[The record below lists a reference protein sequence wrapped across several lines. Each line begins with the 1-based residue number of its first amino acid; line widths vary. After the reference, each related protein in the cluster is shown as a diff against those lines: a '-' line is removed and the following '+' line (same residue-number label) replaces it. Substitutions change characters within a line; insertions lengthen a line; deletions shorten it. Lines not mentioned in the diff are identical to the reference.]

1 MGSRTM
7 KIVGER
13 IRSLREQRKWS
24 QMKLGELADLHY
36 TYIGRIERGENNV
49 TMNSLEKVAAALDI
63 PFEELFR
70 YIKPL
75 DTGKDA
81 YYLSLLIS
89 KLQGRNVRDQKR
101 AYEILSYMLDWK
113 DE

>member
-1 MGSRTM
+1 M
-7 KIVGER
+7 KVVGER

-49 TMNSLEKVAAALDI
+49 TMKSIEKVAVALDV

-70 YIKPL
+70 FIQPL
-75 DTGKDA
+75 EKGRDE
-81 YYLSLLIS
+81 YYLSLLVS
-89 KLQGRNVRDQKR
+89 KFQGRSVTDQKR
-101 AYEILSYMLDWK
+101 AYEMLSYMLDWK

>member
-1 MGSRTM
+1 MNSRTM

-13 IRSLREQRKWS
+13 IRSLREQRKLS
-24 QMKLGELADLHY
+24 QMRLGELAELHY

-49 TMNSLEKVAAALDI
+49 TMKSIEKVAVALDV

-70 YIKPL
+70 FIHPL
-75 DTGKDA
+75 EKGRDE
-81 YYLSLLIS
+81 YYLSLIVS
-89 KLQGRNVRDQKR
+89 KFQGRSVADQKR
-101 AYEILSYMLDWK
+101 AYELLSYMLEWK

>member
-1 MGSRTM
+1 MSSHTM

-24 QMKLGELADLHY
+24 QMKLGELAELHY

-49 TMNSLEKVAAALDI
+49 TMKSIEKVAAALDV

-70 YIKPL
+70 FIQPL
-75 DTGKDA
+75 EKGRDA
-81 YYLSLLIS
+81 YYLSLLVS
-89 KLQGRNVRDQKR
+89 KFQGRSVDDQKR
-101 AYEILSYMLDWK
+101 AYEVLSYILDWK

>member
-1 MGSRTM
+1 MTSRTM

-13 IRSLREQRKWS
+13 IRSLREQRKWT

-36 TYIGRIERGENNV
+36 TYVGRIERGENNV
-49 TMNSLEKVAAALDI
+49 TMKSLEKVASALDV

-70 YIKPL
+70 FIKPL
-75 DTGKDA
+75 EKGRDE
-81 YYLSLLIS
+81 YYLSLLVS
-89 KLQGRNVRDQKR
+89 KFQGRSVADQKR
-101 AYEILSYMLDWK
+101 AYELLSYMLDWK